1 MELEQKRIVYCRRQL
16 AQTSACTETADC
28 IVPDDFPDVGRVVY
42 ACGTAAIGDH
52 APQNGRLLISGTV
65 QAVILYEPEN
75 GGGLRRLEVPLSFAH
90 IEECAQLDSSSV
102 CLVECRV
109 SAVEAS
115 VVNSRK
121 LSIAADLVLTAECY
135 DKTACE
141 YTENIAD
148 DHTELLSETCEVVL
162 PDEAQLFSFS
172 VLEDIPVEE
181 TDGLSL
187 LKQSCTLHI
196 TECRAMR
203 DRIVVLLGGRVAEQL
218 EFDDIS
224 TGASNDLQRATK
236 LAHDMIAKYGM
247 NERIGAV
254 AYDDDSEIFVGRDY
268 ERTRS

>member
-28 IVPDDFPDVGRVVY
+28 IVPDAFPDVGRVVY

-65 QAVILYEPEN
+65 QTVILYEPEN

-135 DKTACE
+135 DKTACD

-148 DHTELLSETCEVVL
+148 DHLELPVKRFCPTKRSFFHSLFWRTSRSRKQTVFRFSSNPVRCRSLNAARCATASSCAER
-162 PDEAQLFSFS
+162 QLCG
-172 VLEDIPVEE
+172 VW
-181 TDGLSL
+181 
-187 LKQSCTLHI
+187 
-196 TECRAMR
+196 
-203 DRIVVLLGGRVAEQL
+203 
-218 EFDDIS
+218 
-224 TGASNDLQRATK
+224 
-236 LAHDMIAKYGM
+236 
-247 NERIGAV
+247 
-254 AYDDDSEIFVGRDY
+254 
-268 ERTRS
+268 